1 MSYNKN
7 FELNTRDIELVE
19 QGLNLKLSKLSV
31 QRQTHIDSTIVPE
44 AELASVKEIDQKI
57 QEIRDLLGKI
67 HNQKIWYRPKDG
79 IYISG

>member
-7 FELNTRDIELVE
+7 FELNVRDIELIE
-19 QGLNLKLSKLSV
+19 QGLNLQLSRLLTN
-31 QRQTHIDSTIVPE
+31 RQAHVESTIKPE
-44 AELASVKEIDQKI
+44 HELASVREIDQQI
-57 QEIRDLLGKI
+57 HEIRDLLGRI

>member
-7 FELNTRDIELVE
+7 FELDVRDIELIE

-44 AELASVKEIDQKI
+44 AELASVKEIDQQI
-57 QEIRDLLGKI
+57 QEIRDLLGRI
-67 HNQKIWYRPKDG
+67 HNQKIWYRPKDRT
-79 IYISG
+79 YISG

>member
-7 FELNTRDIELVE
+7 FELDVRDIELIE
-19 QGLNLKLSKLSV
+19 QGLDLKLSKLTV
-31 QRQTHIDSTIVPE
+31 QRQTHIESTIKPE
-44 AELASVKEIDQKI
+44 HELASVREIDQQI
-57 QEIRDLLGKI
+57 REIHELLGRI

>member
-7 FELNTRDIELVE
+7 FELDIRDIELIE

-44 AELASVKEIDQKI
+44 AELASVKEIDQQI
-57 QEIRDLLGKI
+57 RELRDLLGRI
-67 HNQKIWYRPKDG
+67 HNQKIWYRPKDRT
-79 IYISG
+79 YISG